1 MQRVDFSPAAISHG
15 ETLRML
21 TGGFMRVGLF
31 IAVSIAFVAASS
43 AAQAQSRA
51 DQCSAYARDRARSP
65 IGTTGPL
72 RGAARGAAG
81 GAIGGA
87 IAGNA
92 GRGAGIGAAVGAGIG
107 TVRRAGQRN
116 EVYQWHFN
124 ECMRW
129 P

>member
-1 MQRVDFSPAAISHG
+1 MKF
-15 ETLRML
+15 
-21 TGGFMRVGLF
+21 GLGIVIF
-31 IAVSIAFVAASS
+31 IAFAAACST
-43 AAQAQSRA
+43 AEAQSRA
-51 DQCSAYARDRARSP
+51 DQCSAYARQMARSSV
-65 IGTTGPL
+65 GTTGPL

-116 EVYQWHFN
+116 QVYQWHFN

>member
-1 MQRVDFSPAAISHG
+1 MK
-15 ETLRML
+15 L
-21 TGGFMRVGLF
+21 GLF
-31 IAVSIAFVAASS
+31 IAVSVAFVAAAG

-51 DQCSAYARDRARSP
+51 DQCSAFARDRARSS

-72 RGAARGAAG
+72 RGAAR

-116 EVYQWHFN
+116 QAYQWYFN
-124 ECMRW
+124 DCMRW

>member
-1 MQRVDFSPAAISHG
+1 
-15 ETLRML
+15 
-21 TGGFMRVGLF
+21 MRVGLF
-31 IAVSIAFVAASS
+31 IAVSITLVAASNV
-43 AAQAQSRA
+43 AQAQSRA
-51 DQCSAYARDRARSP
+51 DQCSAYARDRARSS

-72 RGAARGAAG
+72 RGAARGAAA

-116 EVYQWHFN
+116 QEYQWYFN
-124 ECMRW
+124 DCMHW

>member
-1 MQRVDFSPAAISHG
+1 MKFSLVIAI
-15 ETLRML
+15 
-21 TGGFMRVGLF
+21 F
-31 IAVSIAFVAASS
+31 IAFAAVCST
-43 AAQAQSRA
+43 AEAQSRA
-51 DQCSAYARDRARSP
+51 DQCSAYARQAARSSV
-65 IGTTGPL
+65 GTTGPL
-72 RGAARGAAG
+72 RGAAG

-107 TVRRAGQRN
+107 TARRAGQRN
-116 EVYQWHFN
+116 QVYQWHFN

>member
-1 MQRVDFSPAAISHG
+1 MK
-15 ETLRML
+15 L
-21 TGGFMRVGLF
+21 GLF
-31 IAVSIAFVAASS
+31 IAVSVAFVAACST
-43 AAQAQSRA
+43 ADAQSRA
-51 DQCSAYARDRARSP
+51 DQCSAWARQMARSSL
-65 IGTTGPL
+65 GTTGPL

-92 GRGAGIGAAVGAGIG
+92 GRGAGIGAAVGAGLG

-116 EVYQWHFN
+116 QVYQWYFN
-124 ECMRW
+124 DCMRW

>member
-1 MQRVDFSPAAISHG
+1 MK
-15 ETLRML
+15 L
-21 TGGFMRVGLF
+21 GLF
-31 IAVSIAFVAASS
+31 IAVSVAFVAAAG

-51 DQCSAYARDRARSP
+51 DQCSAFARDRARSS

-116 EVYQWHFN
+116 QVYQWYFN
-124 ECMRW
+124 DCMRW

>member
-1 MQRVDFSPAAISHG
+1 MKKAGVLVAISI
-15 ETLRML
+15 TL
-21 TGGFMRVGLF
+21 
-31 IAVSIAFVAASS
+31 VAACST
-43 AAQAQSRA
+43 AQAQSRA
-51 DQCSAYARDRARSP
+51 DQCSAYARDRARSS

-72 RGAARGAAG
+72 RGAARCAAG

-116 EVYQWHFN
+116 QVYQSFFN